1 MLDTL
6 LANFPKGSLV
16 AIIGDPAAY
25 AEDPRFRVLPSERS
39 NLRQRMFVLSDEV
52 RETQTTL
59 VVAHTPAQPQAS
71 DICSIP
77 LDIGRVAHVV
87 ICPHDDGGYTV
98 LKNRFGHAQYRVYP
112 TTLAP
117 ISEPPDL
124 IPESS
129 MTNDDINASSSSLPV
144 AATPEQAAR
153 FMARVYAWMGAGVIT
168 SAATAYLV
176 ASRPDTHVALTSGAT
191 GVCVILAPFAL
202 IGVLGY
208 TSYKGRPYLAAAAF
222 ALLTALLGVTMSSIA
237 VKATGDVVFAGDVVT
252 SLLIASGMFGG
263 LATLGYTTKRDL
275 SGMGTFLFA
284 SLWGLILALIANVF
298 IGSTGFQF
306 AVSAAGVLLFSA
318 LIAYDVQ
325 RAKYAALM
333 GDGAAVLCALSL
345 YLDFLNL
352 FDFVLSM
359 LGFPSRED

>member
-6 LANFPKGSLV
+6 LAKFPNARLIVVGDNNYHFNGADPQVVTLYERPSDIKWAHKIREAAVHEGTTKVVVTRLPKSSQGGLYALPFGLV
-16 AIIGDPAAY
+16 ACAD
-25 AEDPRFRVLPSERS
+25 
-39 NLRQRMFVLSDEV
+39 
-52 RETQTTL
+52 
-59 VVAHTPAQPQAS
+59 VVVEMAT
-71 DICSIP
+71 
-77 LDIGRVAHVV
+77 
-87 ICPHDDGGYTV
+87 DGSYTV
-98 LKNRFGHAQYRVYP
+98 LKNRFGASGEVV
-112 TTLAP
+112 TTPAP
-117 ISEPPDL
+117 VLPDL
-124 IPESS
+124 IPESA
-129 MTNDDINASSSSLPV
+129 MTNDDINASSASLPI
-144 AATPEQAAR
+144 APTPKQTAR

-176 ASRPDTHVALTSGAT
+176 ASHPDTHAALTSGAT

-222 ALLTALLGVTMSSIA
+222 TLLTALLGVTMSSIA
-237 VKATGDVVFAGDVVT
+237 VKATGDAAFAGDVVT

-306 AVSAAGVLLFSA
+306 AISAVGVLLFSA

-325 RAKYAALM
+325 RAKYAAVM

-352 FDFVLSM
+352 FQFVLSM
-359 LGFPSRED
+359 LGFSSRED

>member
-6 LANFPKGSLV
+6 LAKFPVARLIVVGDNNYHFNGADPQVVTLYERPSDLKWAHKIREAAVREGTTKVVVTRLQKSPHGGLYSLPFDLV
-16 AIIGDPAAY
+16 ACAD
-25 AEDPRFRVLPSERS
+25 V
-39 NLRQRMFVLSDEV
+39 VLSVHE
-52 RETQTTL
+52 
-59 VVAHTPAQPQAS
+59 
-71 DICSIP
+71 
-77 LDIGRVAHVV
+77 
-87 ICPHDDGGYTV
+87 DGGYTV
-98 LKNRFGHAQYRVYP
+98 LKNRFGPQYRVHP
-112 TTLAP
+112 TVAIP
-117 ISEPPDL
+117 EPPDL
-124 IPESS
+124 IPESA
-129 MTNDDINASSSSLPV
+129 MTNDDINASSSSLPI
-144 AATPEQAAR
+144 AATPEQTAR
-153 FMARVYAWMGAGVIT
+153 FMARVYTWMGAGVIT

-237 VKATGDVVFAGDVVT
+237 IKATGDAVFAGDVVT

-284 SLWGLILALIANVF
+284 SLWGLVLALIANVF

-306 AVSAAGVLLFSA
+306 AVSCAGVLLFSA

-325 RAKYAALM
+325 RAKYAAVM

-359 LGFPSRED
+359 LGFSSRED

>member
-6 LANFPKGSLV
+6 LAKFPNARLIVVGDNNYHFNGADPQVVTIYERPSDLKWAHKIREAAVRDGATKVVVTRLPKSSQGGLYALPFGLV
-16 AIIGDPAAY
+16 ACAD
-25 AEDPRFRVLPSERS
+25 
-39 NLRQRMFVLSDEV
+39 
-52 RETQTTL
+52 
-59 VVAHTPAQPQAS
+59 VVV
-71 DICSIP
+71 SI
-77 LDIGRVAHVV
+77 HE
-87 ICPHDDGGYTV
+87 DGGYTV
-98 LKNRFGHAQYRVYP
+98 LKNRFGAANYCVFP
-112 TTLAP
+112 TIAIP
-117 ISEPPDL
+117 EPPDL
-124 IPESS
+124 IPESA
-129 MTNDDINASSSSLPV
+129 MTNDDINASSSSLPS
-144 AATPEQAAR
+144 APTPEQATR

-176 ASRPDTHVALTSGAT
+176 ASHPDTHAALTSGAT

-208 TSYKGRPYLAAAAF
+208 TSYKGRPYLAAVAF

-237 VKATGDVVFAGDVVT
+237 VKATGDAVFAGDV
-252 SLLIASGMFGG
+252 LLIASGMFGG

-284 SLWGLILALIANVF
+284 SLWGLILALIANIF

-306 AVSAAGVLLFSA
+306 AISAVGVLLFSA

-325 RAKYAALM
+325 RAKYAAVM
-333 GDGAAVLCALSL
+333 GNGAAVLCALSL

-359 LGFPSRED
+359 LGFSSRED

>member
-1 MLDTL
+1 MKFESGMAD
-6 LANFPKGSLV
+6 V
-16 AIIGDPAAY
+16 AK
-25 AEDPRFRVLPSERS
+25 
-39 NLRQRMFVLSDEV
+39 
-52 RETQTTL
+52 
-59 VVAHTPAQPQAS
+59 VV
-71 DICSIP
+71 D
-77 LDIGRVAHVV
+77 
-87 ICPHDDGGYTV
+87 V
-98 LKNRFGHAQYRVYP
+98 LKDNKTGE
-112 TTLAP
+112 
-117 ISEPPDL
+117 IPDL
-124 IPESS
+124 IPKSA
-129 MTNDDINASSSSLPV
+129 MTNDDINASSSSLPSTP
-144 AATPEQAAR
+144 TPEQAAR

-237 VKATGDVVFAGDVVT
+237 IKATGDAVFAGDVVT

-284 SLWGLILALIANVF
+284 SLWGLVLALIANVF

-306 AVSAAGVLLFSA
+306 AVSCAGVLLFSA

-325 RAKYAALM
+325 RAKYAAVM

-359 LGFPSRED
+359 LGFSSRED

>member
-1 MLDTL
+1 MTDTSC
-6 LANFPKGSLV
+6 AP
-16 AIIGDPAAY
+16 PAAFDV
-25 AEDPRFRVLPSERS
+25 APDDL
-39 NLRQRMFVLSDEV
+39 EV
-52 RETQTTL
+52 VFSLTTPCHIAVAAD
-59 VVAHTPAQPQAS
+59 VV
-71 DICSIP
+71 
-77 LDIGRVAHVV
+77 V
-87 ICPHDDGGYTV
+87 CPHESGSYTV
-98 LKNRFGHAQYRVYP
+98 LKNRFGNCVFP
-112 TTLAP
+112 TVAIP
-117 ISEPPDL
+117 EPP
-124 IPESS
+124 ESV

-144 AATPEQAAR
+144 LASRHRNPERTAR
-153 FMARVYAWMGAGVIT
+153 FMPRVYAWMGAGVIT

-176 ASRPDTHVALTSGAT
+176 ASHPDTHAALTSGAT

-222 ALLTALLGVTMSSIA
+222 TLLTALLGVTMSSIA
-237 VKATGDVVFAGDVVT
+237 VKATGDAAFAGDVVT

-306 AVSAAGVLLFSA
+306 AISGAGVLLFSV

-325 RAKYAALM
+325 RAKYAAVM

-352 FDFVLSM
+352 FQFVLSM
-359 LGFPSRED
+359 LGFSSRED